1 MSASREK
8 KSRQELN
15 GSGWTD
21 PKTAREAQ
29 QRKEQRRSSILYG
42 VIAVAFALVAVTV
55 IVWKSNIIQKTTTA
69 ATIDGE
75 KYTAAE
81 ISFHYENIYGNFLNN
96 NYAMLSYGVLSLN
109 PQLPLSTQVLTEGD
123 VSMLELE
130 KEETGKTWHDYFI
143 DQTLEQM
150 AVVQSVL
157 KTAKDEG
164 FTYPDSVQD
173 RYDSTMD
180 SLRSAAAAS
189 GVSVSQ
195 YLQANLG
202 NTMTEK
208 IYGEQLMRSLQY
220 EAYATAREDGL
231 TYSDAELEETYSA
244 DRNSYDRVSYEAV
257 TVSGTPETVTDAD
270 GNEVDPTEEEI
281 TAAMEAAKAR
291 AEELLAAYE
300 GGASLASLADPDN
313 GVTYSNPESAAYAS
327 NPILGWAFDDARS
340 AGDVQVV
347 ESSSSYSVGVFHE
360 KFRNEYN
367 TVAVRHVLIRPE
379 TTTLSNEDEG
389 YQADVDAKKADAK
402 AKAEE
407 LYAQWKS
414 GAATEE
420 TFADLAR
427 ENSSDSNAAQG
438 GLYTEIYQNKM
449 VQTFNDWCFD
459 ASRQSGDS
467 GIVETDF
474 GFHIMYFVGL
484 NDPYWKVQV
493 RNHLKSENMNEWY
506 DSLTQNHSIEK
517 NASGIKYV
525 G

>member
-208 IYGEQLMRSLQY
+208 VYGEQLMRSLQY

-313 GVTYSNPESAAYAS
+313 GVTYSNPDRKSTRLNSSHGASA
-327 NPILGWAFDDARS
+327 R
-340 AGDVQVV
+340 
-347 ESSSSYSVGVFHE
+347 
-360 KFRNEYN
+360 
-367 TVAVRHVLIRPE
+367 VA
-379 TTTLSNEDEG
+379 
-389 YQADVDAKKADAK
+389 
-402 AKAEE
+402 
-407 LYAQWKS
+407 S
-414 GAATEE
+414 GA
-420 TFADLAR
+420 
-427 ENSSDSNAAQG
+427 G
-438 GLYTEIYQNKM
+438 
-449 VQTFNDWCFD
+449 
-459 ASRQSGDS
+459 
-467 GIVETDF
+467 
-474 GFHIMYFVGL
+474 
-484 NDPYWKVQV
+484 
-493 RNHLKSENMNEWY
+493 
-506 DSLTQNHSIEK
+506 
-517 NASGIKYV
+517 
-525 G
+525 

>member
-1 MSASREK
+1 M
-8 KSRQELN
+8 
-15 GSGWTD
+15 
-21 PKTAREAQ
+21 
-29 QRKEQRRSSILYG
+29 
-42 VIAVAFALVAVTV
+42 AFALVAVTV

-208 IYGEQLMRSLQY
+208 VYGEQLMRSLQY

-244 DRNSYDRVSYEAV
+244 DRNSYD
-257 TVSGTPETVTDAD
+257 
-270 GNEVDPTEEEI
+270 
-281 TAAMEAAKAR
+281 
-291 AEELLAAYE
+291 L
-300 GGASLASLADPDN
+300 SL
-313 GVTYSNPESAAYAS
+313 
-327 NPILGWAFDDARS
+327 I
-340 AGDVQVV
+340 
-347 ESSSSYSVGVFHE
+347 
-360 KFRNEYN
+360 
-367 TVAVRHVLIRPE
+367 
-379 TTTLSNEDEG
+379 
-389 YQADVDAKKADAK
+389 
-402 AKAEE
+402 
-407 LYAQWKS
+407 
-414 GAATEE
+414 
-420 TFADLAR
+420 
-427 ENSSDSNAAQG
+427 
-438 GLYTEIYQNKM
+438 
-449 VQTFNDWCFD
+449 
-459 ASRQSGDS
+459 
-467 GIVETDF
+467 
-474 GFHIMYFVGL
+474 HI
-484 NDPYWKVQV
+484 
-493 RNHLKSENMNEWY
+493 
-506 DSLTQNHSIEK
+506 
-517 NASGIKYV
+517 
-525 G
+525 